1 MKKSHL
7 PNVLAI
13 DENQFHNLTAELDQ
27 VALAGATLQLE
38 AELARFH
45 STKLDQFVNYFTSM
59 DKFVLVCLVIIA
71 LSYSG
76 LKENSMN
83 LTNREIWSQKILP
96 KNAIFGHFQPKL
108 EVFRSKMDPI

>member
-27 VALAGATLQLE
+27 VTLAGATLQLE

-45 STKLDQFVNYFTSM
+45 STKLDQFVNFH
-59 DKFVLVCLVIIA
+59 
-71 LSYSG
+71 LS
-76 LKENSMN
+76 
-83 LTNREIWSQKILP
+83 
-96 KNAIFGHFQPKL
+96 NAISHLPLQIDL
-108 EVFRSKMDPI
+108 